1 MQGRAGQAYLRRETT
16 MPPYIVETKQK
27 IREVIGF
34 LISRKR
40 EIRILM
46 QGETA
51 QFTSRIIK
59 VNYGDILSK
68 IGKGHELIIE
78 NLAPDTGNTLIKSSP
93 EIVIAFLLR
102 GTPCRFD
109 AKYLGKCTEY
119 PHIGVIVSFPEV
131 IKIEERRSNDR
142 DGKRIPDFVNAVFTL
157 NKGAKKDRTYKLD
170 IIDRSP
176 DGVGMLIT
184 RKDFDLLE
192 IVKEGDKLQGLEL
205 YASTAMIKVSGTVR
219 HKTEIKDPKYEG
231 SYTLGI
237 ELDETLEKLDSHR

>member
-1 MQGRAGQAYLRRETT
+1 
-16 MPPYIVETKQK
+16 MPQYITEKKQK

-40 EIRILM
+40 EIRI
-46 QGETA
+46 QIGGETA
-51 QFTSRIIK
+51 LFTSRIIK

-78 NLAPDTGNTLIKSSP
+78 NLVPDTGNTLIKSSP
-93 EIVIAFLLR
+93 EIVIEFLLR
-102 GTPCRFD
+102 GTPCQFD
-109 AKYLGKCTEY
+109 AKYLGQCTDY
-119 PHIGVIVSFPEV
+119 PHIGLIVSFPEA
-131 IKIEERRSNDR
+131 IKIEERRGYDR

-157 NKGAKKDRTYKLD
+157 RKGTQKDRTYKLE

-184 RKDFDLLE
+184 KKDFDLLD

-205 YASTAMIKVSGTVR
+205 YASTAMIKVNGTVR
-219 HKTEIKDPKYEG
+219 HKTEIKDSKYKG
-231 SYTLGI
+231 YYTLGI
-237 ELDETLEKLDSHR
+237 KLDETLEKLDSH

>member
-1 MQGRAGQAYLRRETT
+1 MTQ
-16 MPPYIVETKQK
+16 YIVETKQK

-40 EIRILM
+40 EITI
-46 QGETA
+46 QIEGETA
-51 QFTSRIIK
+51 PFTSRIIK

-78 NLAPDTGNTLIKSSP
+78 NLVPDTGNTLMKSSP
-93 EIVIAFLLR
+93 EIVIEFLLR
-102 GTPCRFD
+102 GTPCQFD

-119 PHIGVIVSFPEV
+119 PHIGLIVSFPEAL
-131 IKIEERRSNDR
+131 KIEERRGYDR

-157 NKGAKKDRTYKLD
+157 KNKKDRTYKLE

-176 DGVGMLIT
+176 DGLGVLIT
-184 RKDFDLLE
+184 KKDFDLLD

-219 HKTEIKDPKYEG
+219 HKIQIKDSKYKG
-231 SYTLGI
+231 FYTLGI
-237 ELDETLEKLDSHR
+237 KLDETLEKLDSP